1 MKKISCLFGL
11 MAVALSVNAAQPTY
25 VEFSSEG
32 PDVYADG
39 TDVMVGEVY
48 ALVWTKAAAFAGFNA
63 DGTLVN
69 DADKLVC
76 ALPIAKARPNGGT
89 YCPPVVVT
97 LKNPEQYAGGNFSVY
112 LLDTRVNVGED
123 EVVSGVTAQG
133 LSRVNKVSAVDDTL
147 KVGEAT
153 PVSGAVELGA
163 AVATGIPANVPAPR
177 ITGIQVLGSKV
188 IVKVADTVPF
198 LNYTITGGKTPSK
211 IDQVNLVRGVAG
223 AGASEEITLV
233 VEDAQENRFFKVTRE
248 K

>member
-11 MAVALSVNAAQPTY
+11 MAVALSVGAAQPTF

-32 PDVYADG
+32 PDKYVDG

-48 ALVWTKAAAFAGFNA
+48 ALVWTKAAEFAGFNA
-63 DGTLVN
+63 DGSLAN
-69 DADKLVC
+69 AADKLVC
-76 ALPIAKARPNGGT
+76 ALPIAKARPEGGT

-97 LKNPEQYAGGNFSVY
+97 LKDPDQYATGNFSVY
-112 LLDTRVNVGED
+112 LLDTRVNVGEN
-123 EVVSGVTAQG
+123 EVVAGVTAKG
-133 LSRVNKVSAVDDTL
+133 LSRVNKISSVDDTL
-147 KVGEAT
+147 KVGEAQ
-153 PVSGAVELGA
+153 PIAGAVGSGK
-163 AVATGIPANVPAPR
+163 AVASAIPANVPAPR

-188 IVKVADTVPF
+188 LVKVADTVPF

-211 IDQVNLVRGVAG
+211 LDQANLVRGV